1 LIRTAN
7 ILSEQ
12 HKRINREKELIDNL
26 ENKLDEKLNQKTL
39 QTQEY
44 LKKEI
49 LDEIR
54 NILKEGSFKEENL
67 KKEEK

>member
-1 LIRTAN
+1 
-7 ILSEQ
+7 
-12 HKRINREKELIDNL
+12 L
-26 ENKLDEKLNQKTL
+26 ENKLDEKLNKKTL

-54 NILKEGSFKEENL
+54 NILKEGSFKEDTL